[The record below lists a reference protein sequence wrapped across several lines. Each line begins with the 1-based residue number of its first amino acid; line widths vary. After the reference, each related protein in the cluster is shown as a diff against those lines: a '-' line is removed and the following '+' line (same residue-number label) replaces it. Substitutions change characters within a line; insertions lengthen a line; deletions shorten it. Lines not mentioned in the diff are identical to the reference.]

1 MRLRSS
7 GSDRRLLPEY
17 ASVAHLDTRSH
28 GNTRGSTALL
38 PSRTDALLPLAWR
51 ISRIYPYSPD
61 QLSADAILSCNR
73 DRIARL
79 NWYHTRKSPV
89 AAFATTYSS
98 CQLRARIPPYPILH
112 AQLAAWPTSSVRAE
126 ITPQRPLTCDHL
138 DGRLPSENGLRT
150 GFLCACSKHTSVRDL
165 FQLEDA
171 CRHLV
176 RVLRFYLP
184 RDRWVTRTNLK
195 ARSNLHT
202 RRWEHST

>member
-1 MRLRSS
+1 M
-7 GSDRRLLPEY
+7 
-17 ASVAHLDTRSH
+17 
-28 GNTRGSTALL
+28 
-38 PSRTDALLPLAWR
+38 
-51 ISRIYPYSPD
+51 
-61 QLSADAILSCNR
+61 
-73 DRIARL
+73 
-79 NWYHTRKSPV
+79 

-176 RVLRFYLP
+176 RVLRFFLP

-195 ARSNLHT
+195 AKSNLHT
-202 RRWEHST
+202 RRCEHFTQYYNLDMPRTIRVAYRQRCRAAQCATIANHRYRVIG

>member
-51 ISRIYPYSPD
+51 ISRIYPYSPN

-79 NWYHTRKSPV
+79 NWYRTRTSPDGGFCDDIQQLPAARTHPTLPKYYMRSLQRGQRAVYEQKSPRRGH
-89 AAFATTYSS
+89 S
-98 CQLRARIPPYPILH
+98 H
-112 AQLAAWPTSSVRAE
+112 AIIW
-126 ITPQRPLTCDHL
+126 
-138 DGRLPSENGLRT
+138 T
-150 GFLCACSKHTSVRDL
+150 GAYHPKTD
-165 FQLEDA
+165 
-171 CRHLV
+171 
-176 RVLRFYLP
+176 
-184 RDRWVTRTNLK
+184 
-195 ARSNLHT
+195 
-202 RRWEHST
+202 

>member
-1 MRLRSS
+1 MRLRSAD
-7 GSDRRLLPEY
+7 SDRRLLPEY
-17 ASVAHLDTRSH
+17 ASATHLDTRSH

-38 PSRTDALLPLAWR
+38 PSRTDALLPLAWQ

-79 NWYHTRKSPV
+79 NWYHTRQSPGGGFCDGIQQLP
-89 AAFATTYSS
+89 AARKHPTH
-98 CQLRARIPPYPILH
+98 LYPILH
-112 AQLAAWPTSSVRAE
+112 VQLAAWPTSSVQAE

-138 DGRLPSENGLRT
+138 DGRLPSENRLRT
-150 GFLCACSKHTSVRDL
+150 GFLCACSKQTSVLDL

-176 RVLRFYLP
+176 RVVRFFRP
-184 RDRWVTRTNLK
+184 RDRWVIGRI
-195 ARSNLHT
+195 
-202 RRWEHST
+202 

>member
-79 NWYHTRKSPV
+79 NWYHTKVTRWRLLRRHT
-89 AAFATTYSS
+89 AAAS
-98 CQLRARIPPYPILH
+98 CVHASHLYPTLH

-138 DGRLPSENGLRT
+138 DGRLPSENGLTT
-150 GFLCACSKHTSVRDL
+150 GFLCACSKHTSLRDL

-176 RVLRFYLP
+176 RVVRFFLP
-184 RDRWVTRTNLK
+184 RDSWVTRTNLK